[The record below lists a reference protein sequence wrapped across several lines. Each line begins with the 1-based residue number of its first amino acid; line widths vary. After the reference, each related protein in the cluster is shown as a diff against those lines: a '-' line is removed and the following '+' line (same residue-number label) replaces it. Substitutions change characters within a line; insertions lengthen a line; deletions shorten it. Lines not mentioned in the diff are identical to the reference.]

1 MCVPSGFGGRERDG
15 FDVNTNCIFTQGVL
29 AVIIL
34 VALGQEMKRL
44 WLDSGMTWVFP
55 SGAYHCPIRGK
66 DRFQIVGAE
75 ALRGW
80 LQAGSITSMFV
91 LLIPERSNAGARGAG
106 VDTQFGCRLW

>member
-1 MCVPSGFGGRERDG
+1 MGMSLYSMFVPSGFGGRERDG
-15 FDVNTNCIFTQGVL
+15 LDVNTNCIFTQGVL

-44 WLDSGMTWVFP
+44 WLDSGMTWFFL

-75 ALRGW
+75 ALR
-80 LQAGSITSMFV
+80 AGSKLAPFPLCVCS
-91 LLIPERSNAGARGAG
+91 SSQKGAMLGQEEL
-106 VDTQFGCRLW
+106 V